1 MVCHS
6 LLQGIFL
13 TQGSNPGVQLWQAD
27 SLPTEPPGKPPI
39 KVINVNWECRG
50 RGDILV
56 WRVEEVF
63 IEEVVFKLSLERIHA
78 DILSGKIPISKEQE
92 NSRSVYKH
100 GVIRCGVD
108 GGQEKMV
115 LF

>member
-1 MVCHS
+1 M
-6 LLQGIFL
+6 
-13 TQGSNPGVQLWQAD
+13 
-27 SLPTEPPGKPPI
+27 
-39 KVINVNWECRG
+39 
-50 RGDILV
+50 
-56 WRVEEVF
+56 
-63 IEEVVFKLSLERIHA
+63 VFKLSLERIHA

-108 GGQEKMV
+108 GGQKKMV